1 MRIFIV
7 FAKTVHQSVQ
17 NSLASHHYPL
27 HVCSDCSLTPGRAHS
42 EQSVLSIATNSKT
55 GFPSL

>member
-17 NSLASHHYPL
+17 DSLASHHYPL

-42 EQSVLSIATNSKT
+42 EQSVL
-55 GFPSL
+55 